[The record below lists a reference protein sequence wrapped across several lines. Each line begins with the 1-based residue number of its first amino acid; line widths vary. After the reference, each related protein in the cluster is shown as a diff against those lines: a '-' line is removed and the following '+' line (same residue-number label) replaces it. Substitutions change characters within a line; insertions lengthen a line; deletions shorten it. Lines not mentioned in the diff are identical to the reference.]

1 MSVQKPS
8 LSRICLDSEPD
19 TSTVYGN
26 KNRIY
31 TVATGPA
38 VTGLGYYADIQIIF
52 GTVYTLYSLKRGWL
66 VLNDKCS
73 HQHVDSKI

>member
-19 TSTVYGN
+19 TSIC
-26 KNRIY
+26 KQKPDIY